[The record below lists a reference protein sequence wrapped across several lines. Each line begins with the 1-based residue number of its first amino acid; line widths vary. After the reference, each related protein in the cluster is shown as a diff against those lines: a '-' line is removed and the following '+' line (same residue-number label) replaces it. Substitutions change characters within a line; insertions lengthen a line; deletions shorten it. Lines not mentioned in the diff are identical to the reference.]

1 MTSLFRT
8 RRAGDN
14 SHGWRQSRPNYFYE
28 LRLIAMIFAWN
39 GAFWSLNLTAIN
51 AAPLTA
57 FRILSILRACL
68 QA

>member
-1 MTSLFRT
+1 M
-8 RRAGDN
+8 AAK
-14 SHGWRQSRPNYFYE
+14 PAEFYE

-57 FRILSILRACL
+57 FRILSSPEGLFAGL
-68 QA
+68 T